1 MSAGTVSR
9 TFEAVVIGASA
20 GGVEALIAVLPAIRP
35 AARVAVIVVL
45 HLPAHQPS
53 LLAEIFSP
61 LCAVP
66 VCEVFD
72 KQSIVPGNL
81 YFAAPN
87 YHLLI
92 ERERSFALSLDE
104 PVQFSRPSIDVLFE
118 SAAAV
123 YGPQLAAVLLTGA
136 GTDGAGGMAAVQAAG
151 GLTVVQDPS
160 TAHAASMPRSALQR
174 VVPDY
179 CLSLPNIALFLRSL
193 NSGAVNES
201 ALG

>member
-1 MSAGTVSR
+1 VSR
-9 TFEAVVIGASA
+9 SDATRTLEAVVVGASA
-20 GGVEALIAVLPAIRP
+20 GGVEALIAVLPALLP
-35 AARVAVIVVL
+35 QAQVPVAVVL
-45 HLPAHQPS
+45 HLPGHQPS
-53 LLAEIFSP
+53 LLVEIFSP
-61 LCAVP
+61 LCALP
-66 VCEVFD
+66 VCEVMD
-72 KQSIVPGNL
+72 KQSVEAGTI

-104 PVQFSRPSIDVLFE
+104 AVQFSRPSIDVLFE

-123 YGPQLAAVLLTGA
+123 YGRKLAAVLLTGA
-136 GTDGAGGMAAVQAAG
+136 GTDGAAGMAAVQAAG
-151 GLTVVQDPS
+151 GLTVVQDPA
-160 TAHAASMPRSALQR
+160 TAYAASMPHAALER
-174 VVPDY
+174 IVPDY